1 LTTVAGGDESD
12 EFKRQNRLIQQAWGS
27 DAVPVCEELPG
38 LNHFSV
44 VEELVRP
51 GSRLNILVSDS
62 LGAYF

>member
-1 LTTVAGGDESD
+1 MVGGDESG
-12 EFKRQNRLIQQAWGS
+12 EFKRQNRLIQQTWGS

-51 GSRLNILVSDS
+51 GSRLNTLVASS
-62 LGAYF
+62 LNKLQQ